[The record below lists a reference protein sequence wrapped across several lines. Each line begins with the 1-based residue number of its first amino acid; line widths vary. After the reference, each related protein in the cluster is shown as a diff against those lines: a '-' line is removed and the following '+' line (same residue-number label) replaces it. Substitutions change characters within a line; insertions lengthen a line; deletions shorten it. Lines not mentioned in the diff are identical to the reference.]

1 MDLTQFIILCVER
14 DMVSNK
20 FSLDIFYTAFKEA
33 AMNCGIDASNNLDI
47 DNKYVL
53 ISNNFYLAMT
63 NLAKALYAHEEN
75 PFEAMFTKMLV
86 DQKESKDKGLVS
98 GRSPKMGSNTAN
110 ILSEDSIKVYL
121 TYLKP
126 LQDLFKMHCH
136 QNLNS
141 DRIVSYRSY
150 PLTRLVLG
158 ATPTR
163 NRGAKYADESQ
174 RLPQNV
180 PQEGAD
186 SSHDSRRYAMSAVKD
201 NHHTHD

>member
-14 DMVSNK
+14 NMVNNK

-33 AMNCGIDASNNLDI
+33 AMNCGIDVGAHMDV

-98 GRSPKMGSNTAN
+98 GRSPKMGENTVN
-110 ILSEDSIKVYL
+110 ILSEESIKVYL
-121 TYLKP
+121 TYMQPLKE
-126 LQDLFKMHCH
+126 LFQMHIH
-136 QNLNS
+136 TNMNS
-141 DRIVSYRSY
+141 KSIVSFSVTNSYSSILCIEYLSLTPFFFIQCRS
-150 PLTRLVLG
+150 
-158 ATPTR
+158 
-163 NRGAKYADESQ
+163 
-174 RLPQNV
+174 
-180 PQEGAD
+180 
-186 SSHDSRRYAMSAVKD
+186 
-201 NHHTHD
+201 

>member
-14 DMVSNK
+14 NMVNNK

-33 AMNCGIDASNNLDI
+33 AMNCGIDVGANMDI

-98 GRSPKMGSNTAN
+98 GRSPKMGEDTVK
-110 ILSEDSIKVYL
+110 ILSEDAIKVYL
-121 TYLKP
+121 GYLTP
-126 LQDLFKMHCH
+126 LKQLFKMNIHE
-136 QNLNS
+136 NRNS
-141 DRIVSYRSY
+141 GRIVSS
-150 PLTRLVLG
+150 PHSNL
-158 ATPTR
+158 
-163 NRGAKYADESQ
+163 
-174 RLPQNV
+174 
-180 PQEGAD
+180 
-186 SSHDSRRYAMSAVKD
+186 
-201 NHHTHD
+201 

>member
-33 AMNCGIDASNNLDI
+33 AMNCGMDAGSSGLDI
-47 DNKYVL
+47 ENQYVL

-86 DQKESKDKGLVS
+86 DQKETANKGLVS
-98 GRSPKMGSNTAN
+98 GRSPKMGKDTVN

-121 TYLKP
+121 TYLQP
-126 LQDLFKMHCH
+126 LKDLFKMNIH
-136 QNLNS
+136 QNMNNE
-141 DRIVSYRSY
+141 RIVLRQ
-150 PLTRLVLG
+150 G
-158 ATPTR
+158 
-163 NRGAKYADESQ
+163 EI
-174 RLPQNV
+174 
-180 PQEGAD
+180 EE
-186 SSHDSRRYAMSAVKD
+186 
-201 NHHTHD
+201 

>member
-14 DMVSNK
+14 NMVNNK

-33 AMNCGIDASNNLDI
+33 AMNCGIDVGAHMDV

-98 GRSPKMGSNTAN
+98 GRSPKMGENTVN
-110 ILSEDSIKVYL
+110 ILSEESIKVYL
-121 TYLKP
+121 TYMQPLKE
-126 LQDLFKMHCH
+126 LFQMHIH
-136 QNLNS
+136 TNMNS
-141 DRIVSYRSY
+141 KSIVSFQ
-150 PLTRLVLG
+150 LQIALCF
-158 ATPTR
+158 AF
-163 NRGAKYADESQ
+163 NI
-174 RLPQNV
+174 
-180 PQEGAD
+180 
-186 SSHDSRRYAMSAVKD
+186 
-201 NHHTHD
+201 